1 MPLDSP
7 CIISVFGRSSQRNVY
22 DHCYLWYRVVNHE
35 TLNRISHL
43 SYNTLQDKVCHF
55 YLEAMEIGPI
65 SSSHEKVADLEGT
78 RNRFYNTNL
87 AYGRLD

>member
-22 DHCYLWYRVVNHE
+22 DHCYLWYRVVNHK

-43 SYNTLQDKVCHF
+43 SNNTLQDKVCHF